1 MVIELFEMLQTA
13 LLIKMDG
20 RGNEFLNLKMPKKA
34 IVNENGKYSS
44 DMFMLHLI
52 LINGVSLSEELVI
65 SNNYIKKVSGMK
77 DNRTIKKCL
86 SNLKDIEVMKSYEL
100 HLNGDIDINDM
111 EIYSDD
117 ELFEVDI
124 KVSLY
129 EKNLVR
135 LIFYLSYYRYLQL
148 KNPNEA
154 YYKYV
159 MKKTIGNRL
168 QISNFTITKIFKE
181 LRDSEHKQLEDDN
194 IFVKDGEI
202 NLIENRID
210 EKPETKEKQLEN
222 FLVDN
227 IEYIEKG
234 MSVVGNQVKVKYGQ
248 IDIHTIDA
256 NGVDCIIEL
265 KAINNDK
272 RLAYQCRYY
281 PTQINKPTRMIVV
294 APDYREDTITS
305 LKGTNTELYIYE
317 ELSNEYL
324 IRYYQTV

>member
-168 QISNFTITKIFKE
+168 RISNFTITKIFKE

-248 IDIHTIDA
+248 IDIHAIDA